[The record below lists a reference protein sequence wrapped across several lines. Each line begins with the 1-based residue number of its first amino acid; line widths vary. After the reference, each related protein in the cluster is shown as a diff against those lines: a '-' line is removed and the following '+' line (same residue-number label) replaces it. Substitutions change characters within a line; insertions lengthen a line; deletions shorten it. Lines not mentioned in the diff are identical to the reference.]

1 MQTDDAVFEK
11 SIEFEEMKSD
21 IVKMDM
27 SGGKPLVTKKSDGLF
42 EGIGSS
48 ELDLS
53 NNSMSFSKRK
63 KVKRK
68 KQ

>member
-27 SGGKPLVTKKSDGLF
+27 SGGKPLVTKK
-42 EGIGSS
+42 I
-48 ELDLS
+48 
-53 NNSMSFSKRK
+53 
-63 KVKRK
+63 
-68 KQ
+68 